1 MSSQYQDRVYEDAII
16 CHFNSDY
23 GDPDLKAKSDNDNNR
38 VASIRTD
45 TNIGGHNGKRRKSLT
60 LEDVDLDLVRHTVN
74 NHNFKDTY
82 FDKDTTLQY
91 CNTALDLLSDIRSLC
106 EGIANSEDFQRLSKK
121 VDDIFLHSTAST
133 LNSTKAKTKTTAAV
147 SDDTVR
153 DLAIQSIQEVNK
165 LLISFEV
172 CSQETSVIREHLS
185 RNIAFVIQDSLT
197 LLLQLWFLLMKSL
210 KTLRFRV
217 MTLFIKAKCLVI
229 NYELSL
235 ILKYLDDSLLMQE
248 NGGSDLASGINV
260 KSRDSVQHILDS
272 FNSFIRA
279 LVQDLVMAESQRN
292 QNLFD
297 RCLDIFLDIESM
309 YNQMNFNWLVQE
321 EDYGLQGTGSLE
333 GPSEQSEGS
342 LKEDLYSS
350 RQELDIHNTS
360 PSTSPNTTTTT
371 TATTTS
377 KDADTGTD
385 LEITSSKDLYNN
397 DTASDSDS
405 TMVERSLSISN
416 DPALSQISLTRELPY
431 LLSAFHNAKRLENQL
446 EVARS
451 GANHRTGQATLS
463 SPASASSLTLSPQ
476 VFHSPL
482 RDTERCN
489 SVSSLSFSPLTV
501 PPSAKNMNQ
510 TGTNDHM
517 QPPPTNLGS
526 SLGHFSTSSP
536 HLNAQSAVTNSDTSN
551 ADNLPRVS
559 SSGPNMSAFMNS
571 DYFMSGMNKFF
582 MMNGRSSNLS
592 SALNEASHAVS
603 PGGSSFVNFGGIGG
617 GVASGFGFM
626 GPRSPG
632 FNNPILNNLYG
643 IRRFNSGPSKS

>member
-1 MSSQYQDRVYEDAII
+1 MSNQYQDKVYEDAII
-16 CHFNSDY
+16 CQFNSDY
-23 GDPDLKAKSDNDNNR
+23 RDLDPKEKSDSSENN
-38 VASIRTD
+38 IHTD
-45 TNIGGHNGKRRKSLT
+45 TDISTDRGRNGKKRKIFT
-60 LEDVDLDLVRHTVN
+60 LEDVDLDLVRDTVN
-74 NHNFKDTY
+74 NHIFKDTY

-91 CNTALDLLSDIRSLC
+91 CNTALDLLSDIRSLY
-106 EGIANSEDFQRLSKK
+106 EGIANSDDFQGLNKK
-121 VDDIFLHSTAST
+121 VDEIFLHSTPQ
-133 LNSTKAKTKTTAAV
+133 TKAKTKITSAV
-147 SDDTVR
+147 PDDTVR

-172 CSQETSVIREHLS
+172 CSQESSVIREHLS

-235 ILKYLDDSLLMQE
+235 ILKYLDDSLVMQE
-248 NGGSDLASGINV
+248 NKGTNLVSGINV

-297 RCLDIFLDIESM
+297 RCLDIFFDIESM

-321 EDYGLQGTGSLE
+321 ESYGSGSLE
-333 GPSEQSEGS
+333 GPSKQSEKS
-342 LKEDLYSS
+342 LEEELYTS
-350 RQELDIHNTS
+350 RQELDIHKTSLPTS
-360 PSTSPNTTTTT
+360 PSPPLP
-371 TATTTS
+371 TTTS
-377 KDADTGTD
+377 KNADTGTD
-385 LEITSSKDLYNN
+385 LESTSPKDLYNN

-416 DPALSQISLTRELPY
+416 DPALSQMSLTRELPY

-451 GANHRTGQATLS
+451 GANHRTYPATFS
-463 SPASASSLTLSPQ
+463 SPVSASSMTPSSQ

-482 RDTERCN
+482 RDTERRN
-489 SVSSLSFSPLTV
+489 SVSNPSFSPLTI
-501 PPSAKNMNQ
+501 PPSINVNQ
-510 TGTNDHM
+510 TGTHDHL
-517 QPPPTNLGS
+517 QPP
-526 SLGHFSTSSP
+526 STAPESSP
-536 HLNAQSAVTNSDTSN
+536 GRFFASPLHLITQSAATNTNTNTTTSN
-551 ADNLPRVS
+551 ADSFPRVGGT
-559 SSGPNMSAFMNS
+559 GPNISAFMHS
-571 DYFMSGMNKFF
+571 DYLMNGMNKFF

-592 SALNEASHAVS
+592 STLGEISHGTP
-603 PGGSSFVNFGGIGG
+603 PGGTGFVNFGGIGG
-617 GVASGFGFM
+617 IASGFGFM
-626 GPRSPG
+626 GSRSPV

-643 IRRFNSGPSKS
+643 IRRSNLGSSKK